1 MEFLFRSPVPV
12 VNQCLSCDALTCP
25 NCTKQEL
32 CQLCF
37 NQFSM
42 DEERGDAKRKT
53 GQQADR
59 MLEKSRRRFGEAE
72 VGQTVLLAIPDVDK
86 GRCEFPN
93 LKCVVLEK
101 SAGGMYR

>member
-1 MEFLFRSPVPV
+1 
-12 VNQCLSCDALTCP
+12 
-25 NCTKQEL
+25 
-32 CQLCF
+32 
-37 NQFSM
+37 
-42 DEERGDAKRKT
+42 
-53 GQQADR
+53 

>member
-1 MEFLFRSPVPV
+1 MEFFFRTPVPS
-12 VNQCLSCDALTCP
+12 VNECLSCAALTCT

-86 GRCEFPN
+86 GRSEFPN

-101 SAGGMYR
+101 SAGRMYR

>member
-1 MEFLFRSPVPV
+1 
-12 VNQCLSCDALTCP
+12 
-25 NCTKQEL
+25 
-32 CQLCF
+32 
-37 NQFSM
+37 M

-59 MLEKSRRRFGEAE
+59 MLEKSRSRYGEAE